1 MKKPF
6 DDSLAALKLIPDSFV
21 TSKMIKKIYA
31 ALYADENTLYFNEDP
46 DDVTFCCDEMGL
58 NNSVNLNN
66 INLDNNFD
74 EDNPDTIRLWAWH
87 IKFEKCKALKN
98 DK

>member
-1 MKKPF
+1 MQMKIHSILMKI
-6 DDSLAALKLIPDSFV
+6 LM
-21 TSKMIKKIYA
+21 TSH
-31 ALYADENTLYFNEDP
+31 
-46 DDVTFCCDEMGL
+46 CCDEMGL

-74 EDNPDTIRLWAWH
+74 EDDPDTIRLWAWH

>member
-1 MKKPF
+1 MVW
-6 DDSLAALKLIPDSFV
+6 FV
-21 TSKMIKKIYA
+21 TSKMINKIYA
-31 ALYADENTLYFNEDP
+31 ALYADENILYFNEDS

-74 EDNPDTIRLWAWH
+74 EDDPNTIRPWAWH
-87 IKFEKCKALKN
+87 IKYEQRKASKN